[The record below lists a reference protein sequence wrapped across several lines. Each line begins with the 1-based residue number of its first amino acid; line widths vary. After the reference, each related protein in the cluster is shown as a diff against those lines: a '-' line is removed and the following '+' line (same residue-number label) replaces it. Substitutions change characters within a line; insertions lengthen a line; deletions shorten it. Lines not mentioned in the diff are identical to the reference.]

1 MQLEMA
7 ATFSICKGKA
17 TAGDKEGCMDTDEL
31 ESILEGQAE
40 TPSVEFKGACS
51 WDVGRLAKDIL
62 ALSNVQ
68 DGGVIIIGVEDDT
81 FKRQGVDAAQMQSF
95 KIEVMRDQMAAF
107 ADPHVNFTVEFSD
120 IGGKAYVLIRVRTF
134 EEIPVICRK
143 DSKDTQA
150 GRIYYR
156 NKNRRVE
163 SAPVSNSYDM
173 RDIVEVATV
182 RMMQRKQRF
191 GYIVTPASKQ
201 QFDEELGG
209 L

>member
-1 MQLEMA
+1 MILRVQLELGA
-7 ATFSICKGKA
+7 PFHICRGKA
-17 TAGDKEGCMDTDEL
+17 TVGDKEGCMDTDEL
-31 ESILEGQAE
+31 ESILEGHAE

-95 KIEVMRDQMAAF
+95 RIEVMRDQMAAF
-107 ADPHVNFTVEFSD
+107 ADPHVNFTLEFPCD
-120 IGGKAYVLIRVRTF
+120 IGGKAYVLIRVQTF

-163 SAPVSNSYDM
+163 SAPVSNSY
-173 RDIVEVATV
+173 I
-182 RMMQRKQRF
+182 
-191 GYIVTPASKQ
+191 
-201 QFDEELGG
+201 
-209 L
+209 

>member
-1 MQLEMA
+1 
-7 ATFSICKGKA
+7 
-17 TAGDKEGCMDTDEL
+17 MDTDEL
-31 ESILEGQAE
+31 ESILEGHAE

-51 WDVGRLAKDIL
+51 WNVSWLAKDIL

-81 FKRQGVDAAQMQSF
+81 FKRQGVHEAQRQSF
-95 KIEVMRDQMAAF
+95 KVEMMRDQMAAF
-107 ADPHVNFTVEFSD
+107 ADPHVNFVVEFPSD
-120 IGGKAYVLIRVRTF
+120 IGGNTYVVIRVQTF

-143 DSKDTQA
+143 DSKETQA
-150 GRIYYR
+150 GKIYYR

-173 RDIVEVATV
+173 RDLVEIATV
-182 RMMQRKQRF
+182 RMMQRKHRF
-191 GYIVTPASKQ
+191 GYVVTAASKQ
-201 QFDEELGG
+201 KFDEELGG